1 LPVIKMKK
9 AYALILTAL
18 LFLPSLS
25 FSLGVELRLSSGL
38 RQMKLGQVNL
48 ALAGW
53 EERTLKEASLQPGW
67 SLAGGPVPELHF
79 GFTFEG
85 ELTFFLSSRFALGLS
100 AGYVYAGLDEQDT
113 LFSINQDSTTISVA
127 RPTKISAYPV
137 TLLGYIFF
145 PLGSKFHLYL
155 KGGGGIIQSK
165 YVSREAV
172 KLTAEAKFLYPVLD
186 LAEARGSTYLGGIG
200 FDYKF
205 DASLGFFIEATVQ
218 SAKVEGFSGE
228 NQLGEKGDLYSFEE
242 YIPEL
247 DFWQDKMQILP
258 QMPGGASVRSARK
271 AMIDFS
277 GFSVKI
283 GVRLRF

>member
-1 LPVIKMKK
+1 MKK
-9 AYALILTAL
+9 ARALIFTAL

-25 FSLGVELRLSSGL
+25 FSLEVQLRLSSGL

-53 EERTLKEASLQPGW
+53 EERIQKEASSQPNW
-67 SLAGGPVPELHF
+67 SLEGGPVPALRF

-85 ELTFFLSSRFALGLS
+85 ELTFFLSSRLALGLN
-100 AGYVYAGLDEQDT
+100 AGYVYGGRDEQDT
-113 LFSINQDSTTISVA
+113 LLSITQESATFNHA
-127 RPTKISAYPV
+127 RPAKISAYPV
-137 TLLGYIFF
+137 TFLGYIFF
-145 PLGSKFHLYL
+145 PLGSKFHVYL

-172 KLTAEAKFLYPVLD
+172 KLAAEAKFLYPILD

-205 DASLGFFIEATVQ
+205 DAFLGFFIEATVQ
-218 SAKVEGFSGE
+218 SAKVGGFSGE
-228 NQLGEKGDLYSFEE
+228 NKSGEKGDLYSFEE

-258 QMPGGASVRSARK
+258 QTPAGANVRSVQK

-283 GVRLRF
+283 GVLLKF

>member
-1 LPVIKMKK
+1 MLRMKK
-9 AYALILTAL
+9 AYALVFSAL

-25 FSLGVELRLSSGL
+25 FSLELQLRLSSGL

-53 EERTLKEASLQPGW
+53 EERTQKEASLQPDW
-67 SLAGGPVPELHF
+67 SLAGGPVPELRF

-85 ELTFFLSSRFALGLS
+85 ELTFFLSSRLALGLN
-100 AGYVYAGLDEQDT
+100 AGYVYGGLDEQDT
-113 LFSINQDSTTISVA
+113 LLSITQESTTTSLA

-145 PLGSKFHLYL
+145 PLGSKFHFYL

-172 KLTAEAKFLYPVLD
+172 KLAAATKFVYPVLD
-186 LAEARGSTYLGGIG
+186 LAEARGTTYLGGIG

-218 SAKVEGFSGE
+218 SSKVGEFSGE

-242 YIPEL
+242 YVPEL
-247 DFWQDKMQILP
+247 DFWQNKMQILP
-258 QMPGGASVRSARK
+258 QMPGGASVRSVRK

-283 GVRLRF
+283 GVLLKF